1 LSFVIGKITIP
12 NRVVAAPMAGITDR
26 AFRDLAREM
35 GCGLTWTEM
44 ISAQALIQGNRRTAE
59 LLEVSGEHP
68 IAVQV
73 FGSDPNT
80 MVRAA
85 RLAAEAGADIVDLN
99 MGCPTPKIVKS
110 CEGAAL
116 MRDPERAGEIV
127 AAVAAAVP
135 VPVTVKMRKGW
146 DEGYPSA
153 VELARAVAQAGAAAV
168 TVHGRLRSEFFG
180 GRADWSVIGAV
191 KQAVSIPV
199 IGNGDVRIGPD
210 AARMLAE
217 TRCDAVMIG
226 RAALGNPWVFRQVR
240 DCLETGQEPP
250 PPTMDERVAMALRH
264 FDLLIRYKGEARAV
278 QEMRKHAAWYTRG
291 LRGSARLRERL
302 HAADTAASLRS
313 LITGVPDLDR
323 RVPSSERRRRYH

>member
-1 LSFVIGKITIP
+1 MTFKIGTVILP
-12 NRVVAAPMAGITDR
+12 NRIVSAPMAGITDR

-59 LLEVSGEHP
+59 FLEVSGEHP
-68 IAVQV
+68 IAVQI
-73 FGSDPNT
+73 FGSDPDT
-80 MVRAA
+80 MARAA
-85 RLAAEAGADIVDLN
+85 RLAAEAGADIVDIN
-99 MGCPTPKIVKS
+99 MGCPTPKIVRS

-116 MRDPERAGEIV
+116 MRDPERAGRIV
-127 AAVAAAVP
+127 RAVATAVP

-146 DEGYPSA
+146 DEGYPGA
-153 VELARAVAQAGAAAV
+153 VELARVVAHAGAAAV

-180 GRADWSVIGAV
+180 GVADWAVIGAV

-199 IGNGDVRIGPD
+199 IGNGDVRSGPD
-210 AARMLAE
+210 AARMLSE
-217 TRCDAVMIG
+217 TGCDAVMIG
-226 RAALGNPWVFRQVR
+226 RAARGNPWVFRQVR

-250 PPTMDERVAMALRH
+250 PPTPDERVAMALRH

-278 QEMRKHAAWYTRG
+278 LEMRKHAAWYTRG

-302 HAADTAASLRS
+302 HVADTAASLRS
-313 LITGVPDLDR
+313 LLTGVPVLDR
-323 RVPSSERRRRYH
+323 RVPSSERRRGYL